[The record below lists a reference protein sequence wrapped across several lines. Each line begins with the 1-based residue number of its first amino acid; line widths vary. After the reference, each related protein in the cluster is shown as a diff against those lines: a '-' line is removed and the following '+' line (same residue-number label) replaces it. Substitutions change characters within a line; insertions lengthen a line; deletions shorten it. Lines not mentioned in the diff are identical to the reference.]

1 MTLLFAIGEEGPF
14 EVLRVVNECGVD
26 PTFAHRA
33 DDFFDGIG
41 KETLRRLK

>member
-26 PTFAHRA
+26 PTCVHRA
-33 DDFFDGIG
+33 V
-41 KETLRRLK
+41 R